1 MIEIVTKGTL
11 TENNL
16 KEMNDKELELT
27 ISNDVISRT
36 TQVLNEEIDNFADV
50 DLKEDENGNI
60 QYEVS
65 LVICSTQDIIT
76 KSQMQA
82 NLMYNYGLTEDQVQA
97 VLNIQLDEFNGF

>member
-1 MIEIVTKGTL
+1 MIEIITQGTL

-16 KEMNDKELELT
+16 KEMNDKELELA
-27 ISNDVISRT
+27 IANDVISRT
-36 TQVLNEEIDNFADV
+36 TQVLNKEIDNLADV

-76 KSQMQA
+76 KNQMQA
-82 NLMYNYGLTEDQVQA
+82 KLMYNYGLTEDQVQA
-97 VLNIQLDEFNGF
+97 VLDIQLDEFGGM

>member
-1 MIEIVTKGTL
+1 MIEIVTIGTL
-11 TENNL
+11 TEQNL

-27 ISNDVISRT
+27 IANDVISRT
-36 TQVLNEEIDNFADV
+36 TKVMNEEIDNLADV
-50 DLKEDENGNI
+50 NLKENENGDI

-82 NLMYNYGLTEDQVQA
+82 NLMYNYGLTEEQVQA
-97 VLNIQLDEFNGF
+97 VLDIQLDEFGGM